1 MKLTDRQTA
10 WLIRHFKHTKNDDI
24 CAKLGIS
31 TSYLHRLAREYGL
44 TKTRQFMRKMQL
56 AASRAGVIAIANEDD
71 EAKER
76 RRQQANKNRN
86 PDRCFKAG
94 RYALGNKTAE
104 ERAAINEKR
113 RQSWLKTRMD
123 DEIRL
128 NWGYERKTR
137 FRYRRL
143 QDPEKNRKA
152 VLLRSYMRRIGYAIE
167 ERGGM
172 VVLVTP
178 ETKRSQY
185 CEEKA
190 IKLGFRV
197 RLMSA

>member
-10 WLIRHFKHTKNDDI
+10 WLIRHFKHTKNDEI

-31 TSYLHRLAREYGL
+31 ASYLHRLARLHGL

-56 AASRAGVIAIANEDD
+56 AASLAGAIAIANEDD

-86 PDRCFKAG
+86 PDRCFKVG
-94 RYALGNKTAE
+94 RYALEGKTAE

-113 RQSWLKTRMD
+113 RQSWLKTRRD

-128 NWGYERKTR
+128 NWATSGRRGFGIADCKTPKR
-137 FRYRRL
+137 TGKRCCCA
-143 QDPEKNRKA
+143 PICGVSA
-152 VLLRSYMRRIGYAIE
+152 MR
-167 ERGGM
+167 
-172 VVLVTP
+172 
-178 ETKRSQY
+178 
-185 CEEKA
+185 
-190 IKLGFRV
+190 
-197 RLMSA
+197 

>member
-1 MKLTDRQTA
+1 MKLTEKQTA
-10 WLIRHFKHTKNDDI
+10 WLIRHFKHTKNDEI
-24 CAKLGIS
+24 CAKLNIS
-31 TSYLHRLAREYGL
+31 SSYLHRLARLHGL

-86 PDRCFKAG
+86 PERSFRKG
-94 RYALGNKTAE
+94 VYALANKTPE
-104 ERAAINEKR
+104 ELAAIHAK
-113 RQSWLKTRMD
+113 QAAKWKATRKA

-128 NWGYERKTR
+128 NWGYEQQTKFR
-137 FRYRRL
+137 FRRL
-143 QDPEKNRKA
+143 QDPDQNTEACK
-152 VLLRSYMRRIGYAIE
+152 LRSYMRRIGYKIE
-167 ERGGM
+167 GRSGM
-172 VVLVTP
+172 VAYITP
-178 ETKRSQY
+178 DTKRSER
-185 CEEKA
+185 CENKA